1 MKIKNV
7 DKTLGDRIH
16 AVEKDQ
22 TYYRVIGTIA
32 LAVVIAL
39 AVSWVKDIVE
49 SPVPTRPA
57 STEAAQK
64 SLKIE
69 RMAVLPTLGALV
81 LSCFYAQHPD
91 ILRHHTQREG
101 MCGSTQPL
109 PEHDRSPVG
118 FGGRSRT
125 AVSAYGASTTSQT
138 LLLLLSPQTLS
149 RLARGGKLERLS
161 KGVYT
166 GRGRRSGQESPE
178 PGCNPQ
184 ARL

>member
-57 STEAAQK
+57 STEAA
-64 SLKIE
+64 
-69 RMAVLPTLGALV
+69 
-81 LSCFYAQHPD
+81 
-91 ILRHHTQREG
+91 
-101 MCGSTQPL
+101 
-109 PEHDRSPVG
+109 PEIVED
-118 FGGRSRT
+118 
-125 AVSAYGASTTSQT
+125 
-138 LLLLLSPQTLS
+138 
-149 RLARGGKLERLS
+149 
-161 KGVYT
+161 
-166 GRGRRSGQESPE
+166 
-178 PGCNPQ
+178 
-184 ARL
+184 